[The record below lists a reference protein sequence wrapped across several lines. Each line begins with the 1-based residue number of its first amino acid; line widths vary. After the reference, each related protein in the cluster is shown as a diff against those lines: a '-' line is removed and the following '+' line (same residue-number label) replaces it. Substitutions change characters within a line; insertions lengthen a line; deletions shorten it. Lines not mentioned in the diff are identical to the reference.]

1 MSDDKTETAI
11 AIANTL
17 INNLLDGLVALVE
30 NNDEEVAKNVLADI
44 ENGPY
49 ATIDL
54 VKYLKGGI
62 RVFHPSVVET
72 NYGDKN

>member
-1 MSDDKTETAI
+1 MSDDKTETAV

-17 INNLLDGLVALVE
+17 INNLLDGSVALWQ

-62 RVFHPSVVET
+62 RVCHTSVVET

>member
-1 MSDDKTETAI
+1 MSDDKTETAV
-11 AIANTL
+11 ATANTL

-30 NNDEEVAKNVLADI
+30 NNDADVAKNVLDDI

-62 RVFHPSVVET
+62 RVFHPPVVET
-72 NYGDKN
+72 TYGDKN

>member
-30 NNDEEVAKNVLADI
+30 NNDEQVAKNVLADI

-62 RVFHPSVVET
+62 RVFHPPVVET
-72 NYGDKN
+72 TYGDKN